1 MKMPMSAFHEM
12 LDALA
17 HGLLEAMKD
26 DKLRMNYD
34 GDYPIE
40 YFEDIVR
47 DIGCAMCDYMGV
59 STITAPDE
67 SEVK

>member
-17 HGLLEAMKD
+17 HGLLEVMGE
-26 DKLRMNYD
+26 DKLRMNYE
-34 GDYPIE
+34 GDHPIE

-59 STITAPDE
+59 DTITAPDE